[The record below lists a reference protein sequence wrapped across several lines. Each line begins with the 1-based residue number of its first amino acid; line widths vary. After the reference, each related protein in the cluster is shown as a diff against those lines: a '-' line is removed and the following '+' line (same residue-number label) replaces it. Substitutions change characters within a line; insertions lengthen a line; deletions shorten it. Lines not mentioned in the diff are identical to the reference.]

1 MLVVLK
7 KIRRYKKAL
16 QTSKTLITKCKK
28 IFFYFEYSK
37 LIY

>member
-1 MLVVLK
+1 MESAMLVVLK

-28 IFFYFEYSK
+28 NILLF
-37 LIY
+37 